1 MVFEGDNDCCC
12 CCCYWDFK
20 VKMKWKMKMFMTL
33 YHVNVYNL
41 KKMNF
46 EQEKNHEGVYDF
58 LLLGFVGI

>member
-1 MVFEGDNDCCC
+1 MVFEGENDCCC
-12 CCCYWDFK
+12 CCWDFK
-20 VKMKWKMKMFMTL
+20 VKMKRKMKMFMTL

-41 KKMNF
+41 KMNF